1 MVRLS
6 LHCDCPQVFG
16 IACVLA
22 SYSFALI
29 WSPPSS
35 PYSAGEIRKALPIL
49 IVQPHGSGVISEACV
64 VFCA

>member
-6 LHCDCPQVFG
+6 LHCDCPQAFG
-16 IACVLA
+16 IACLA
-22 SYSFALI
+22 ILFLCLNLV
-29 WSPPSS
+29 PSS

-64 VFCA
+64 VFCT